1 MGIYLGLAVLGLLLA
16 AWLIPRYLRPAI
28 IYLELTSR
36 PRLKIGAAFDRAP
49 TVCLLRLKAW
59 DGKLR
64 EYLAA
69 HQNRLPANP
78 EQNYFFWLKLV
89 KPKTSPQ
96 ERELLYCPQDNER
109 QYPSSIISDPAL
121 AGKDLSLLPEPGRV
135 VPLRELGYPQQ
146 GKYAWFIT
154 LDGSRHWWTRRED
167 RKALFNPELPG
178 EESFRFYGETNN
190 GMLVWLFLALLTALG
205 YCALNAWAKRR

>member
-1 MGIYLGLAVLGLLLA
+1 MKSWRRIYLGQAVLGLFLA
-16 AWLIPRYLRPAI
+16 AWLIPRYLRPVI

-78 EQNYFFWLKLV
+78 ERNYFFWLKLV

-96 ERELLYCPQDNER
+96 DREQK
-109 QYPSSIISDPAL
+109 YPSSFISAPAL
-121 AGKDLSLLPEPGRV
+121 AGKDLSLLSEPGRV
-135 VPLRELGYPQQ
+135 VLLRELGYPHQ

-154 LDGSRHWWTRRED
+154 LDGSRHWWTRREA

-178 EESFRFYGETNN
+178 
-190 GMLVWLFLALLTALG
+190 
-205 YCALNAWAKRR
+205 